1 MVSQSCSSLSFS
13 DAQKACEHLI
23 DNIYEF
29 IDSINTVFPGAGYD
43 VLSSHLVNMKA
54 RILTAKGP
62 LLTTDECENFIG
74 EFLYTFTH
82 FNPDIEQN
90 LQDFHKAYVEITQF
104 FKDNPGIGSFQL
116 TDYGNDRVEQMV
128 KINHAS
134 NEVLVS
140 LKNNPCNVIS
150 LYASFSIHSSKTEM
164 SEYALLKELSN
175 YKKIMET
182 NSATVSFDPIKIFSV
197 KNPIQKQDGKFITE
211 ARAIRNLIDHHKFD
225 LDVKSNPCSIHFKSQ
240 AGGDWEFTYDRKF
253 TGLEFKDYLALLD
266 VFYKCLVNLLFC
278 YQLLQVLRAKFV
290 I

>member
-1 MVSQSCSSLSFS
+1 MTFQPVSSLSFS

-29 IDSINTVFPGAGYD
+29 VDSINMVFPGAGYD
-43 VLSSHLVNMKA
+43 VLASHLVSMKA
-54 RILTAKGP
+54 KILTTKDP
-62 LLTTDECENFIG
+62 FLTNDICDKFVG
-74 EFLYTFTH
+74 EFLLTFTH
-82 FNPDIEQN
+82 FHPDIKQN

-104 FKDNPGIGSFQL
+104 FKDNPGVGSFQL

-134 NEVLVS
+134 NEVLIS
-140 LKNNPCNVIS
+140 LKNDPCNVGA
-150 LYASFSIHSSKTEM
+150 LYASFAVHSSKTEM
-164 SEYALLKELSN
+164 SEYALLKELQN
-175 YKKIMET
+175 YKKIMER
-182 NSATVSFDPIKIFSV
+182 NSATVSFDPIKIFSIN
-197 KNPIQKQDGKFITE
+197 NPIETQDGKFITE

-225 LDVKSNPCSIHFKSQ
+225 LDVKSNPCLIHFKSI
-240 AGGDWEFTYDRKF
+240 ADDKWEFTYDRKF

-278 YQLLQVLRAKFV
+278 YQLLQVFRAKFV

>member
-1 MVSQSCSSLSFS
+1 MSYQSVSSLSFS

-29 IDSINTVFPGAGYD
+29 VDSINTVFPGAGYD
-43 VLSSHLVNMKA
+43 VLASHLVSMKA
-54 RILTAKGP
+54 RILTTKRP
-62 LLTTDECENFIG
+62 FLTNDVCDEFIG
-74 EFLYTFTH
+74 EFLTTFTH

-140 LKNNPCNVIS
+140 LKNTPCNVIS

-197 KNPIQKQDGKFITE
+197 NNPIQKRDGKFITE

-240 AGGDWEFTYDRKF
+240 AGPDWEFTYDRKF

-266 VFYKCLVNLLFC
+266 AFYKCLVNLLFC
-278 YQLLQVLRAKFV
+278 Y
-290 I
+290 

>member
-1 MVSQSCSSLSFS
+1 MGAQPVSSLSFQ
-13 DAQKACEHLI
+13 DAQKACEHLLDI
-23 DNIYEF
+23 IYEF
-29 IDSINTVFPGAGYD
+29 VDSINTVFPGAGYD
-43 VLSSHLVNMKA
+43 VLASHLVSMKA
-54 RILTAKGP
+54 NILTAKGP
-62 LLTTDECENFIG
+62 FLKNNVCEEFIG

-104 FKDNPGIGSFQL
+104 FKDNPGKGSFQL
-116 TDYGNDRVEQMV
+116 TDYGDDRVEQMV

-134 NEVLVS
+134 NEVLTS
-140 LKNNPCNVIS
+140 LKNDPCNVIV
-150 LYASFSIHSSKTEM
+150 LYASFAIHSSKTQM
-164 SEYALLKELSN
+164 SEYALLNELAN
-175 YKKIMET
+175 YEKIMEK
-182 NSATVSFDPIKIFSV
+182 NSATISFDPIKIFSV
-197 KNPIQKQDGKFITE
+197 KNSIQQKDGSLITE

-225 LDVKSNPCSIHFKSQ
+225 LDVKSNPCTIHFKSQ
-240 AGGDWEFTYDRKF
+240 AGKNWNFTYDRKF

>member
-1 MVSQSCSSLSFS
+1 MSQSVSSLSFS

-43 VLSSHLVNMKA
+43 VLVSHLVNMKA

-62 LLTTDECENFIG
+62 LLTTGECENFIG
-74 EFLYTFTH
+74 EFLTTFTH

-90 LQDFHKAYVEITQF
+90 LRDFHKAYVEITQF

-134 NEVLVS
+134 NKVLVS
-140 LKNNPCNVIS
+140 LKNNPCDIIS
-150 LYASFSIHSSKTEM
+150 LYASFAIHSSKTEM

-182 NSATVSFDPIKIFSV
+182 NSATISFDPIKIFSV
-197 KNPIQKQDGKFITE
+197 KNTIQKQDGKFITE

-240 AGGDWEFTYDRKF
+240 AGTDWEFTYDRKF